1 MTTNYTTNNAAI
13 LADAAVIRSRV
24 FAGVPHAAELSAP
37 VSAKPGTTVEV
48 CRIAKRGEKFEEVV
62 VASTDAANIASA
74 RAYAARGLYCSS
86 ITKDKDGNKVK
97 HYKPARLYLR
107 FKAEPQPEVEIA
119 PVKPVSVDE
128 FRKFWTA
135 KMGIA

>member
-1 MTTNYTTNNAAI
+1 MNTYTTNNAAI
-13 LADAAVIRSRV
+13 LADADVIRART
-24 FAGVPHAAELSAP
+24 FAGIAHTAQLSDP
-37 VSAKPGTTVEV
+37 IPAKPGTTVEV
-48 CRIAKRGEKFEEVV
+48 CRIAQRGGKFEEVV

-119 PVKPVSVDE
+119 PVKPVSAAD